1 MDRTKTME
9 RPMFEAFRAHFSR
22 DSASPSEAGGGDIE
36 TMAPALRELLGEF
49 GGASFNQG
57 LYRVV
62 RAGDAGAW
70 AARVALAF
78 PAFQGRIAC
87 FGYDW
92 LGRAFALDSGRL
104 EGGAPGVTLFDVGTG
119 QALEIPADIA
129 AFHDDIL
136 IRHAEPALAVDF
148 HRRWLASGGAAPRHS
163 ECVGYKK
170 PLFLSG
176 KDELEN
182 LEIGDLD
189 VYWHIFGQ
197 IIAKLHAARAAPSS
211 SRP

>member
-1 MDRTKTME
+1 
-9 RPMFEAFRAHFSR
+9 MFEAFKQQFRP
-22 DSASPSEAGGGDIE
+22 DSVSPSDAGEIDTAVAG
-36 TMAPALRELLGEF
+36 LRELLRAF

-62 RAGDAGAW
+62 RAGDTGAW
-70 AARVALAF
+70 AARIAPAF

-104 EGGAPGVTLFDVGTG
+104 EGRAPGVVMFEPGAG
-119 QALEIPADIA
+119 RALEIPTDIVG
-129 AFHDDIL
+129 FHNDIL

-176 KDELEN
+176 KDDLEN

-211 SRP
+211 ERP